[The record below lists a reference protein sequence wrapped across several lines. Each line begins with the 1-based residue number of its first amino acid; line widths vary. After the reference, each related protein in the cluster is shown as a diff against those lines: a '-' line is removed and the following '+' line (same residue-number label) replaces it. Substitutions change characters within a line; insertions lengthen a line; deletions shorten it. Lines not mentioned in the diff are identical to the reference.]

1 MGFLGAVAGEAV
13 GQAVGS
19 MFGRSN
25 AKYSMG
31 LSKDLWNYQQSNAHQ
46 LEVQDLKAAGLNPI
60 LSATNSQIASTPSAP
75 SIDKSS
81 GLSSAVSAL
90 QVASLKKDV
99 QLKQLEL
106 DKGRFALEREKM
118 PYEIAAMG
126 ADTYNKR
133 AEGKLYMTQD
143 SYYKALTSGFNA
155 KNSAEIREINTRI
168 DNMLAKL
175 PYEIDNIMSST
186 AANHSMVNQMSAAAD
201 AARSAGALSK
211 KQAEEIDARLNNP
224 ESKATKEWFK
234 KVLDPNN
241 KEYELVRRSFY
252 RGLENDILFSFGSS
266 NSSNDMPRDLLS
278 TLRDLSTIG
287 RGLKGK

>member
-1 MGFLGAVAGEAV
+1 MGFLGAVAGEVV

-31 LSKDLWNYQQSNAHQ
+31 LSKDLWKYQQSNAHQ

-75 SIDKSS
+75 TIDKSS
-81 GLSSAVSAL
+81 GLSNAVSAL

-106 DKGRFALEREKM
+106 DKGRFSLEKEKL

-126 ADTYNKR
+126 AESYNKR
-133 AEGKLYMTQD
+133 AQARLFGSQSDYTKVLSEGF
-143 SYYKALTSGFNA
+143 SA
-155 KNSAEIREINTRI
+155 KNTAEIKEINTRI
-168 DNMLAKL
+168 DSMLTKL
-175 PYEIDNIMSST
+175 PYEIDNIMSNTVSNY
-186 AANHSMVNQMSAAAD
+186 AMVDQMAAAAE
-201 AARSAGALSK
+201 AARAAGALSK
-211 KQAEEIDARLNNP
+211 KQAEEINARLSDP
-224 ESKATKEWFK
+224 KSVATKDWFK

-252 RGLENDILFSFGSS
+252 RGLENDILFSFGSGDS
-266 NSSNDMPRDLLS
+266 ANDMPRDLLS
-278 TLRDLSTIG
+278 TLRDLASIG
-287 RGLKGK
+287 RGVKGK

>member
-1 MGFLGAVAGEAV
+1 MGFLGAIAGEAV
-13 GQAVGS
+13 GQAIGS

-31 LSKDLWNYQQSNAHQ
+31 LSKDLWTYQQSNAHQ

-75 SIDKSS
+75 SIDKSN
-81 GLSSAVSAL
+81 GLSDAVSAL

-126 ADTYNKR
+126 AEAYNKR
-133 AEGKLYMTQD
+133 AQAGLFSSQRDYTKVL
-143 SYYKALTSGFNA
+143 SKGFSA
-155 KNSAEIREINTRI
+155 KNAAEIKEINTRI
-168 DNMLAKL
+168 DTMLTKL

-186 AANHSMVNQMSAAAD
+186 SANYAMVNQMAAAAD
-201 AARSAGALSK
+201 AARAAGALSK
-211 KQAEEIDARLNNP
+211 KQAEEINTRLSDP
-224 ESKATKEWFK
+224 KSVATKEWFK

-266 NSSNDMPRDLLS
+266 DSANDMPRDLLS
-278 TLRDLSTIG
+278 TLRDLATIG
-287 RGLKGK
+287 RGVKGK